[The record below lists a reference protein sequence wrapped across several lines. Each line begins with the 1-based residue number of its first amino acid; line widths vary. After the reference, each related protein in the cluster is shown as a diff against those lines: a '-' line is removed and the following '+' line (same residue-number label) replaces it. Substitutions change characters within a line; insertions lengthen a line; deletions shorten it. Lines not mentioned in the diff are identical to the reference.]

1 VEVKDHS
8 FERGAGGAAS
18 TSTADR
24 EETSAD
30 GLSRRS
36 LFGGAAGLLSALAFG
51 GPLGAGE
58 APAAAAPPSGS
69 RSDRAYRLRLE
80 AARALRDRAVAEQ
93 LPNGDESE
101 LPDFLASFTKS
112 LPHDE
117 LGVVDP
123 GAYRVLLAALE
134 DGDPEA
140 FEKVPLGGYARLAN
154 PQAALAYDLVGP
166 DPSQLAAPPA
176 PRFASA
182 EMAGEMVELYWHALL
197 RDVPFSA
204 YATHPL
210 AARAC
215 EDLSRLSDFRGPNI
229 EGRVTPE
236 TLFRGAAP
244 GDLAGPYVSQFLWK
258 RIPYLPMW
266 VEQAMRTCAAEVDY
280 LDRPERWLAIQNGA
294 LGGVNRFDERPLY
307 IRNGRDLGEYVHRD
321 FSYQA
326 YLGACLM
333 LFKSGV
339 PADGGN
345 PYKHSRTQSPFATF
359 GQPYLIN
366 LLAVVSQLAFRVSW
380 FQKWQVHR
388 RLRPEEASGR
398 VHHHAAGA
406 ASYPLHRDLLDS
418 AAVAATEE
426 RQGNLL
432 LCAAYPEGSPVHPS
446 YPAAHAVVAGAGVT
460 VLKAF
465 FDESY
470 VVPEP
475 VEATPDGRALR
486 PWRGAPL
493 TVGGE
498 LDKLASNISI
508 GRDFAGVHYRS
519 DAAAGLALGE
529 ELALAVLAEA
539 RGTGNEL
546 FAGFSVRRF
555 DGRRAEV

>member
-1 VEVKDHS
+1 MVEDV
-8 FERGAGGAAS
+8 RGDS
-18 TSTADR
+18 PSSQED
-24 EETSAD
+24 SPC
-30 GLSRRS
+30 GLSRRT
-36 LFGGAAGLLSALAFG
+36 LFGGAAGLLSALTFAN
-51 GPLGAGE
+51 PLAAGE
-58 APAAAAPPSGS
+58 APAPLPADDPPPGS
-69 RSDRAYRLRLE
+69 RRDRAYRLRLE
-80 AARALRDRAVAEQ
+80 AARAQRDRAIAEQ
-93 LPNGDESE
+93 RANGDEGE
-101 LPDFLASFTKS
+101 LPDYLASFTKA

-123 GAYRVLLAALE
+123 RAYTVLLTALE

-140 FEKVPLGGYARLAN
+140 FESVPLGGYARLAN
-154 PQAALAYDLVGP
+154 PQAALSYDLVGP
-166 DPSQLAAPPA
+166 DPSQLAMPPA

-182 EMAGEMVELYWHALL
+182 EAAGEMVELYWHALL

-204 YATHPL
+204 YGTDPRVE
-210 AARAC
+210 RAC
-215 EDLSRLSDFRGPNI
+215 EDLSRLSDFRGPKQ
-229 EGRVTPE
+229 GGAVTPQ
-236 TLFRGAAP
+236 TLFRGDTR

-266 VEQAMRTCAAEVDY
+266 IEQAMRTCVADVDY
-280 LDRPERWLAIQNGA
+280 LDRHERWLEIQNGA
-294 LGGVNRFDERPLY
+294 LGGVNRFEERPLY
-307 IRNGRDLGEYVHRD
+307 LRNGRDLGEYVHRD

-366 LLAVVSQLAFRVSW
+366 LLAVVAQLAFRASW

-398 VHHHAAGA
+398 VHHHLGGR

-418 AAVAATEE
+418 AAVAATEA
-426 RQGNLL
+426 RQGSLL
-432 LCAAYPEGSPVHPS
+432 LCAAYPEGSPIHPS
-446 YPAAHAVVAGAGVT
+446 YPAAHAVVAGACVT

-470 VVPEP
+470 LVPEP

-486 PWRGAPL
+486 PYRGAPL
-493 TVGGE
+493 NVGDE
-498 LDKLASNISI
+498 LDKLASNIAI

-519 DAAAGLALGE
+519 DSIAGLALGE

-555 DGRRAEV
+555 DGRRVEV